1 MFLEKRRVDRRQT
14 PRKRAAV
21 KVYLSWPGQP
31 PCRCWA
37 TDLSMT
43 GAFVKVGAVRI
54 PEDRVIKL
62 VFVLT
67 VGSVI
72 KIHRRSA
79 TVVHRS
85 EKGLGMMFQG

>member
-1 MFLEKRRVDRRQT
+1 
-14 PRKRAAV
+14 
-21 KVYLSWPGQP
+21 
-31 PCRCWA
+31 
-37 TDLSMT
+37 MT